1 MEDMR
6 FPLPDRV
13 ASQANPSFE
22 IYQITS
28 LPIYQFRL
36 VFMVHARHIA
46 MLMLWSRLVFELP
59 FN

>member
-6 FPLPDRV
+6 FPLPERV

-46 MLMLWSRLVFELP
+46 MLML
-59 FN
+59 